1 MSTRVLLSSKHKVIL
16 DGIAAILKTHPDL
29 HLVGMADDDIDTQAL
44 CVQTRPQVVVVGV
57 DPRRA
62 GDVALTRWIAQLAP
76 RPEIVAFSTECDRGA
91 VLQMMQAGANS
102 FVSTQSSMDELLQA
116 IRAAGAGRAYVCPSA
131 GAVMV
136 DGLRHAAKP
145 KALGHHLGE
154 REEQVLCLIADGY
167 SSKEI
172 ARNLQIAPSTV
183 EVHRRN
189 IMRKVGLHKV
199 ADLTRYAIRNHM
211 VQV

>member
-1 MSTRVLLSSKHKVIL
+1 MSVRVLLSCKHKVIAE
-16 DGIAAILKTHPDL
+16 GIAAVLKTHPDL
-29 HLVGMADDDIDTQAL
+29 DLVSVADTDEQTMKVLERTQPA
-44 CVQTRPQVVVVGV
+44 VVVMGV
-57 DPRRA
+57 DPHRS
-62 GDVALTRWIAQLAP
+62 GDVSLTRWVSQQIP

-91 VLQMMQAGANS
+91 VLQMMQAGAGS

-116 IRAAGAGRAYVCPSA
+116 IRAAASGRSYLCTSA
-131 GAVMV
+131 SGLMV
-136 DGLRHAAKP
+136 DTLRRGRGGEAA
-145 KALGHHLGE
+145 GGQLGE

-199 ADLTRYAIRNHM
+199 ADLTRYAIRNQM

>member
-1 MSTRVLLSSKHKVIL
+1 MPVRVLLSCRHKVIA
-16 DGIAAILKTHPDL
+16 DGIAAVVRTHPDL
-29 HLVGMADDDIDTQAL
+29 VLVSVADDEE
-44 CVQTRPQVVVVGV
+44 QTRKCFLQEQAAVVVLGM
-57 DPRRA
+57 DPHRSN
-62 GDVALTRWIAQLAP
+62 DVALTRWLSQQTP
-76 RPEIVAFSTECDRGA
+76 RPEVVAFSTECDRGA
-91 VLQMMQAGANS
+91 VLQMMQAGAS
-102 FVSTQSSMDELLQA
+102 SYVSTQSSMDELLQA
-116 IRAAGAGRAYVCPSA
+116 IRAAGAGRPFLCPTVGSL
-131 GAVMV
+131 MV
-136 DGLRHAAKP
+136 EGLRRGRAAP
-145 KALGHHLGE
+145 ANASHLGA

-199 ADLTRYAIRNHM
+199 AHLTRYAIRNQM